1 MDLETRL
8 LEREQYGEREGRKEG
23 RKEGLEKG
31 RLEKG
36 RREAAK
42 ANLQKSIQGYRK
54 FGVPEDAIL
63 EQVLADYSQYF
74 TPEEIRAYMKK

>member
-23 RKEGLEKG
+23 RKEG
-31 RLEKG
+31 LEKG